1 MAAIES
7 TPPIGSRLDSPTT
20 EARSPRWRKWL
31 RRGWW
36 LFLRLLLVVLFLVW
50 WIVLRLEEHDSW
62 PPPADAVSA
71 SQAQAVTEEF
81 LGQDD
86 VAIHDLAIPLATS
99 TADSVELF
107 SDGTQFFPPMA
118 DDMTAAESSI
128 HILVFTI
135 TPGQVAD
142 RLVSIL
148 TERAA
153 AGVEVRII
161 VDRYGAK
168 VDDRSQPIFEA
179 LTAAGVEVVVNDIFP
194 IDQDGLLGDRSVDPW
209 QDEVGNAD
217 HRKMLVID
225 GQVGWIG
232 GAGFED
238 HFYDGRYHDAFV
250 RVTGDVV
257 RQMQLVFLTSYHV
270 IGGPPP
276 AAGLDRYF
284 PAPDVPGSIPAT
296 LLHNV
301 PGGFVPGTQAI
312 GEVLEGAQ
320 ERLDILNP
328 YLTDPDMLDRIID
341 AGERGVEVRVVL
353 PGDSNV
359 TQARDAA
366 EHNYGDLFDAGV
378 DIYEH
383 ETIIHSK
390 VIVADDRVVIGTI
403 NFDSWALY
411 RNHEIAIMFEDAGVA
426 DDAHQVL
433 VEDAISRAEPAQLPE
448 GFWNRVQ
455 NWFWD
460 KLVYF
465 I

>member
-7 TPPIGSRLDSPTT
+7 SPPVDSRLDRPAGKERT
-20 EARSPRWRKWL
+20 PRWRLWL

-36 LFLRLLLVVLFLVW
+36 WFLRVLLVVLILAW
-50 WIVLRLEEHDSW
+50 WFVLRIEEYDSW
-62 PPPADAVSA
+62 PPPADAVAA
-71 SQAQAVTEEF
+71 SQAQSVTADF
-81 LGQDD
+81 LDQDD
-86 VAIHDLAIPLATS
+86 VAISDLAIPLARS
-99 TADSVELF
+99 TADTVEMF
-107 SDGTQFFPPMA
+107 SDGPAFFPRMA
-118 DDMTAAESSI
+118 DDMSAAVSSI

-135 TPGQVAD
+135 TPGGVAD

-148 TERAA
+148 TERVA

-168 VDDRSQPIFEA
+168 VDDRSKPIFDE

-194 IDQDGLLGDRSVDPW
+194 LDRDGLLGAASLDPW

-225 GQVGWIG
+225 GNIGWIG

-257 RQMQLVFLTSYHV
+257 RQMQLVFLTSFHV
-270 IGGPPP
+270 LGGPSPE
-276 AAGLDRYF
+276 AGLDAYF
-284 PAPDVPGSIPAT
+284 PEPAAPGTIPAT
-296 LLHNV
+296 ILQNV
-301 PGGFVPGTQAI
+301 PGGFVPGTQAM
-312 GEVLEGAQ
+312 GEVIEAAQ

-328 YLTDPDMLDRIID
+328 YLADPEFIDRIID
-341 AGERGVEVRVVL
+341 AGKRGAAVRIVL
-353 PGDSNV
+353 PGNSNV

-366 EHNYGDLFDAGV
+366 EHNYGALFDAGV
-378 DIYEH
+378 TVYEH

-390 VIVADDRVVIGTI
+390 VIVADDVVIIGTI

-426 DDAHQVL
+426 GDAHLVL
-433 VEDAISRAEPAQLPE
+433 VEDAIARAQPAALPD
-448 GFWNRVQ
+448 GLWNRVQ
-455 NWFWD
+455 DWFWD

-465 I
+465 F